1 MEPVKKSQISISR
14 RAGGHTHTKLFRHT
28 CTPARSPRSRASAL
42 SAHVRTV
49 PLHHIMRYSAV
60 LCGLPLC
67 VALNVASLGPPR
79 VIKRVA
85 HPILCTPPEE
95 RPPPDDL
102 LPPDLQDELEAGR
115 AYGNEIRDRFMRPR
129 IDDPGLPFADSLV
142 CVCGSLFLSSVALLG
157 YLPRPSWLYPLLPP
171 GVEAVRGVPYIVPAL
186 SHGAG
191 LAACWILGA
200 LAAQAFEEK
209 AYMGELPF
217 GCIRSG
223 RLDSRAAH
231 EALAWFESHFDPPPH
246 RLIWRCTLSHMAS
259 RSICHGHVA
268 ALNAALDCR
277 YTRRARHQCD
287 GPVAGG

>member
-1 MEPVKKSQISISR
+1 
-14 RAGGHTHTKLFRHT
+14 
-28 CTPARSPRSRASAL
+28 
-42 SAHVRTV
+42 
-49 PLHHIMRYSAV
+49 MRYSAV

-115 AYGNEIRDRFMRPR
+115 AYGNEIRDRFMKPR

-157 YLPRPSWLYPLLPP
+157 YIPRPSWLYPLLPP

-223 RLDSRAAH
+223 RLIS
-231 EALAWFESHFDPPPH
+231 LCS
-246 RLIWRCTLSHMAS
+246 
-259 RSICHGHVA
+259 
-268 ALNAALDCR
+268 
-277 YTRRARHQCD
+277 
-287 GPVAGG
+287 